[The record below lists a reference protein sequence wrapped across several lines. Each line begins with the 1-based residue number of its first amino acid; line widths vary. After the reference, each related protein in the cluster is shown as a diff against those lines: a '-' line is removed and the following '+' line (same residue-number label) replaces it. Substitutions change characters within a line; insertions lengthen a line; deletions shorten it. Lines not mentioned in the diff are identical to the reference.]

1 MENRIHNF
9 NAGPSV
15 LPVEVLK
22 DVQANLISYKGYGL
36 SVMEMSHRS
45 AEYQKIIDDATA
57 AVKRIMDLGDDYEVI
72 FVGGG
77 ASTQFLMLAMNLIAD
92 GQEGNYINT
101 GTWAT
106 KALKEA
112 KKIGKGMH
120 IAASSEDKDFTYI
133 PKDFQLSAN
142 PAFLHITTNNTI
154 RGTEYAKT
162 PELPQ
167 GVKLVAD
174 MSSNFLSRPYD
185 FKKYD
190 LIYAGAQKNVGPA
203 GVTVVAI
210 RKSIMDQMNKNL
222 PTMLDYKTHTD
233 KGSMFNTPP
242 AFNIYVVGEV
252 LKWIEG
258 FGGLDKLHAHNVKKA
273 NYIYDAIDNS
283 EGFYKGTVVKEDR
296 SLMNIP
302 FRLHTEELEKKFIAE
317 AKANGMIGL
326 KGHRSVGGCR
336 ASVYNSCPLES
347 AKALGEFM
355 KKFQA
360 ENK

>member
-1 MENRIHNF
+1 MEKRIHNF

-22 DVQANLISYKGYGL
+22 DVQANLLSYKGYGL

-57 AVKRIMDLGDDYEVI
+57 SVKRIMDLGDEYEVI
-72 FVGGG
+72 FLGGG
-77 ASTQFLMLAMNLIAD
+77 ASTQFLMVAMNLI
-92 GQEGNYINT
+92 GENQQGNYINT
-101 GTWAT
+101 GAWST
-106 KALKEA
+106 KALEEA
-112 KKIGKGMH
+112 VKIGKGMH
-120 IAASSEDKDFTYI
+120 VAASSEDKNFTYI
-133 PKDFQLSAN
+133 PKDFKLSEN

-154 RGTEYAKT
+154 RGTEFAET
-162 PELPQ
+162 PEVPK
-167 GVKLVAD
+167 GVKLISD

-203 GVTVVAI
+203 GVTIIAI
-210 RKSIMDQMNKNL
+210 RKTIVEQFNKKL
-222 PTMLDYKTHTD
+222 PTMMSYATHIK

-252 LKWIEG
+252 LRWIEG

-273 NYIYDAIDNS
+273 NYIYDVIDNS
-283 EGFYKGTVVKEDR
+283 NGFYNGNVVKEAR
-296 SLMNIP
+296 SLMNIT
-302 FRLHTEELEKKFIAE
+302 FRLATEDLEKKFIAE
-317 AKANGMIGL
+317 GKANGMIGL
-326 KGHRSVGGCR
+326 KGHVSAGGCR
-336 ASVYNSCPLES
+336 ASVYNSCPMES
-347 AKALGEFM
+347 AKALSEFM

-360 ENK
+360 DNK

>member
-22 DVQANLISYKGYGL
+22 DVQANLLSYKGYGL

-57 AVKRIMDLGDDYEVI
+57 AVKRIMDLGDEYEVI
-72 FVGGG
+72 FLGGG

-92 GQEGNYINT
+92 GEEGNYINT
-101 GTWAT
+101 GTWST

-120 IAASSEDKDFTYI
+120 IAASSEDKSFSYI
-133 PKDFQLSAN
+133 PKEFKLSAN
-142 PAFLHITTNNTI
+142 PSFLHITTNNTI

-162 PELPQ
+162 PELPA
-167 GVKLVAD
+167 GVKLVSD

-210 RKSIMDQMNKNL
+210 KKTIIEKMNNNL
-222 PTMLDYKTHTD
+222 PTMLDYRTHID

-258 FGGLDKLHAHNVKKA
+258 FGGLDKLHAHNTKKA
-273 NYIYDAIDNS
+273 NYIYDVIDNS
-283 EGFYKGTVVKEDR
+283 NGFYKGNVAKEDR
-296 SLMNIP
+296 SLMNIT
-302 FRLHTEELEKKFIAE
+302 FRLATEELEKKLIAE
-317 AKANGMIGL
+317 GKANGMIGL
-326 KGHRSVGGCR
+326 KGHVSAGGCR
-336 ASVYNSCPLES
+336 ASVYNSCPMES
-347 AKALGEFM
+347 AKDLGEFM

>member
-22 DVQANLISYKGYGL
+22 NVQDNLLSYQGYGL

-57 AVKRIMDLGDDYEVI
+57 SVKRIMDLGDDYEVI
-72 FVGGG
+72 FLGGG
-77 ASTQFLMLAMNLIAD
+77 ASTQFLMVAMNLIGD
-92 GQEGNYINT
+92 NQQGNYVNT

-106 KALKEA
+106 KALEEA
-112 KKIGKGMH
+112 EKIGKGMH
-120 IAASSEDKDFTYI
+120 VAASSEDKNFTYI
-133 PKDFQLSAN
+133 PKEFKLSEN

-162 PELPQ
+162 PEVPA

-203 GVTVVAI
+203 GVVVVAI
-210 RKSIMDQMNKNL
+210 KKSLVEKFNKKL
-222 PTMLDYKTHTD
+222 PTMLSYNTHIK

-252 LKWIEG
+252 LKWIEA

-273 NYIYDAIDNS
+273 NYVYDVIDNS
-283 EGFYKGTVVKEDR
+283 NGFYKGNVAKEDR
-296 SLMNIP
+296 SLMNIT
-302 FRLHTEELEKKFIAE
+302 FRLGTEDLEKKFIAE
-317 AKANGMIGL
+317 GKANGMIGL
-326 KGHRSVGGCR
+326 KGHRSAGGCR
-336 ASVYNSCPLES
+336 ASVYNSCPMES